1 MIVDPWGIV
10 VAQAPD
16 GPGIVV
22 ADLDLERVAAIRRQL
37 PTQPTR

>member
-1 MIVDPWGIV
+1 V

-16 GPGIVV
+16 GPGYIV
-22 ADLDLERVAAIRRQL
+22 ADLDLNRVLAVRRQL

>member
-16 GPGIVV
+16 GPGVV
-22 ADLDLERVAAIRRQL
+22 AAEIDLERVVEVRRQL
-37 PTQPTR
+37 PTQPSR